1 MLTFLSIW
9 PNIVEKQHSKEVT
22 VVNARLNEPSLGLF
36 GLSRRM
42 GSVSTQTVEEQKAQ
56 HIVLIMCNY
65 CVIILTG
72 FLSTN
77 EIYESK
83 QDKMYVVLARLGFMC
98 RAGSCGTCVF

>member
-1 MLTFLSIW
+1 MM
-9 PNIVEKQHSKEVT
+9 EKQHSKEVT
-22 VVNARLNEPSLGLF
+22 VVNARLNEPSLGSF
-36 GLSRRM
+36 VLSWRIE
-42 GSVSTQTVEEQKAQ
+42 SASTQTVEEQKAQ

-83 QDKMYVVLARLGFMC
+83 QDKMYFILVKLGFMC
-98 RAGSCGTCVF
+98 RPGCCGTCEPSASVSWVFAY